1 MCFQNEVAVI
11 AAATKSHQ
19 SCLTFCDVMD
29 HTLPGSSIHGV
40 HQSRI
45 LEWVAMPSFMGSSQP
60 RDQTHFSY
68 TSSFGKWVLYH
79 WHHLGSYHLAHIK
92 HEDTMAGPK
101 PQ

>member
-11 AAATKSHQ
+11 AAATKPHQ

-45 LEWVAMPSFMGSSQP
+45 LEWVAMPSFMGSFRL
-60 RDQTHFSY
+60 RDQTHVSY
-68 TSSFGKWVLYH
+68 ISCIGRQIPY
-79 WHHLGSYHLAHIK
+79 
-92 HEDTMAGPK
+92 P
-101 PQ
+101 